1 MRQIPSQKKIHVL
14 LPEKKAISKENSE
27 LFTNATV
34 HIPYLPAYSARLSRF
49 F

>member
-27 LFTNATV
+27 LFTNASV
-34 HIPYLPAYSARLSRF
+34 HIPYLPT
-49 F
+49 